1 MKKNKTEGAKVPAF
15 SFQAEVIK
23 VTTMESGALRVILDM
38 PEHLV
43 NIAAVLIECKRQGI
57 PLILEAKADTV

>member
-1 MKKNKTEGAKVPAF
+1 MHRQKTDTALPAF

-23 VTTMESGALRVILDM
+23 VTTMESGALRVVLDM

-43 NIAAVLIECKRQGI
+43 NIAAMLMECKQKGI
-57 PLILEAKADTV
+57 PLVLDVRADTS